1 MMGAFVTYSVP
12 GELTNE
18 VDEVV
23 CRALRTM
30 INAAGRALGMSRR
43 TGIERRAANEER
55 LEAFQSFMISV
66 GDQALISEMAILIA
80 ALARYRDITL
90 YSVNVVV
97 ALGCLASTVHLALA
111 PLLIRRMQDHHVTK
125 ALRCVSMAAAAILL
139 ATLLLL
145 QLSKSWQSH
154 VYFCCAVENFGFD
167 RDYLY
172 YNWLPIAWQIL
183 VLYLIIYSTYE
194 IIQLLYSKPCG
205 DAKSNAAGAS
215 SCAIAEMKDKSHDH
229 FVHAYKTRSEK
240 QKVRRQWL
248 RYQARQ
254 AARPAKKSLRKQRL
268 KAFTLAETWAF
279 YECQGS
285 FTWRIL
291 WLLSANI
298 YGITDVLWSRADVG
312 TISGDRDAMGYGQ
325 IVSLVLL
332 VLPFFAA
339 AESIYGWSPHA
350 TSSMATA
357 NAIADYRGRVK
368 SLEDEIRMEVSRPPD
383 APGNAVEATT
393 ATKPSNS
400 GSSASSRPSSS
411 TDAAP
416 SSHPQPRCT
425 TDPPDSTPCGD
436 GIAAIFRPPTIE
448 SLDADGRPLPAGVD
462 GSLSQLAQETVSCGH
477 MFFARLWTYVHALFM
492 LALAIL
498 LGWAPA
504 DGPAVIAV
512 VVYGVL
518 GLIILRSFCGW
529 ICFSFFLRKIRR
541 GKISD
546 NDATEKPPAAEDQT
560 SR

>member
-1 MMGAFVTYSVP
+1 
-12 GELTNE
+12 
-18 VDEVV
+18 
-23 CRALRTM
+23 
-30 INAAGRALGMSRR
+30 
-43 TGIERRAANEER
+43 
-55 LEAFQSFMISV
+55 
-66 GDQALISEMAILIA
+66 MAILIA

-145 QLSKSWQSH
+145 QRSKSWQSH
-154 VYFCCAVENFGFD
+154 VYFCCAVEDFGFD

-205 DAKSNAAGAS
+205 DAKSNAVSSGAVGD
-215 SCAIAEMKDKSHDH
+215 IAEMKDKSHDH
-229 FVHAYKTRSEK
+229 PVHGYKTLSEK
-240 QKVRRQWL
+240 QRVRRQWL

-254 AARPAKKSLRKQRL
+254 AARPKRKSLRKQRL

-279 YECQGS
+279 YECQDS

-298 YGITDVLWSRADVG
+298 YGITDVLWNRADVG

-350 TSSMATA
+350 TSSMATVT
-357 NAIADYRGRVK
+357 NVIADYRGRVK
-368 SLEDEIRMEVSRPPD
+368 GLGGKSRMEVPAPPD
-383 APGNAVEATT
+383 ALGDAMEATT
-393 ATKPSNS
+393 ATEPSS
-400 GSSASSRPSSS
+400 SASSASSRPPS
-411 TDAAP
+411 TTDVAP
-416 SSHPQPRCT
+416 SSHPQSRCT
-425 TDPPDSTPCGD
+425 TDLPDSTPCGD
-436 GIAAIFRPPTIE
+436 GIATIFRPPTME
-448 SLDADGRPLPAGVD
+448 TLNADGRSHPAGVD
-462 GSLSQLAQETVSCGH
+462 GSLWQLAQDTESCGH
-477 MFFARLWTYVHALFM
+477 MLFARLWTYLHALFM
-492 LALAIL
+492 LALVIPL
-498 LGWAPA
+498 EWAPA
-504 DGPAVIAV
+504 DGRAGIAV